1 MKKENGAFLS
11 PEAGSTFFG
20 LFLPL
25 LDFVNQ
31 TYKVSDVLYDQV
43 RRGRPDTRELKKTA
57 DVLWEDPGIINEF
70 IEAVEER
77 ADIEED
83 DRRILESWRH
93 PLTGFFVL
101 ERHLSHGSIF
111 IDTERDK
118 VYQVKGITQTW
129 EEMIPYLKP
138 PFPIKA
144 TLIPFG
150 DCIISDGLVSPL
162 GVSFGPEYRKS
173 LTQIYLEAK
182 KTGRILTKIENKE

>member
-11 PEAGSTFFG
+11 PEAGNTFFG

-31 TYKVSDVLYDQV
+31 TYEVSDVLYDQV
-43 RRGRPDTRELKKTA
+43 RRGHPDTRELKKAA
-57 DVLWEDPGIINEF
+57 DVLWEAPGTINEF
-70 IEAVEER
+70 IKEVEEQ
-77 ADIEED
+77 ADIAED
-83 DRRILESWRH
+83 DRRILESWCH
-93 PLTGFFVL
+93 PLTGLFIL
-101 ERHLSHGSIF
+101 ERHLSRGSIF

-162 GVSFGPEYRKS
+162 DVSFGPEYRKS
-173 LTQIYLEAK
+173 LKQIYLEAK
-182 KTGRILTKIENKE
+182 ETGRILTKIENKE

>member
-31 TYKVSDVLYDQV
+31 TYEVSDVLYDQV
-43 RRGRPDTRELKKTA
+43 RRGHPDTRELKKAA

-70 IEAVEER
+70 IEAVEEQ
-77 ADIEED
+77 ADIDED
-83 DRRILESWRH
+83 DRRILESWCH
-93 PLTGFFVL
+93 PLTGLFIL
-101 ERHLSHGSIF
+101 ERHLSRGSIF

-162 GVSFGPEYRKS
+162 DVSFGPEYRKS
-173 LTQIYLEAK
+173 LKQIYLEAK
-182 KTGRILTKIENKE
+182 ETGRILTKIENKE

>member
-1 MKKENGAFLS
+1 MKKENNTVLS
-11 PEAGSTFFG
+11 AEAGNTFFG

-31 TYKVSDVLYDQV
+31 TYEVSDVLYDQV
-43 RRGRPDTRELKKTA
+43 RRGRPDTRELKKAA
-57 DVLWEDPGIINEF
+57 DVLWKDPGIINEF
-70 IEAVEER
+70 IEAVEEQ
-77 ADIEED
+77 AAIEED
-83 DRRILESWRH
+83 ERRILEGWRH
-93 PLTGFFVL
+93 PLTGLFVL

-111 IDTERDK
+111 IDIERDK

-162 GVSFGPEYRKS
+162 DVSFGPKYRKA
-173 LTQIYLEAK
+173 LKQIYLEAK
-182 KTGRILTKIENKE
+182 ETGSILTKIENEK

>member
-11 PEAGSTFFG
+11 PEAGNTFFG

-31 TYKVSDVLYDQV
+31 TYGVSDVLYDQV
-43 RRGRPDTRELKKTA
+43 RRGHPDTRELKKAA
-57 DVLWEDPGIINEF
+57 DALWEAPGTINDF
-70 IEAVEER
+70 IKEVEEQ
-77 ADIEED
+77 ADIAED
-83 DRRILESWRH
+83 DRRILESWCH
-93 PLTGFFVL
+93 PLTGLFIL
-101 ERHLSHGSIF
+101 ERHLSRGSIF

-150 DCIISDGLVSPL
+150 DCIISDGLVSPRD
-162 GVSFGPEYRKS
+162 VSFGPEYRKS
-173 LTQIYLEAK
+173 LKQIYLEAK
-182 KTGRILTKIENKE
+182 ETGRILTKIENKE